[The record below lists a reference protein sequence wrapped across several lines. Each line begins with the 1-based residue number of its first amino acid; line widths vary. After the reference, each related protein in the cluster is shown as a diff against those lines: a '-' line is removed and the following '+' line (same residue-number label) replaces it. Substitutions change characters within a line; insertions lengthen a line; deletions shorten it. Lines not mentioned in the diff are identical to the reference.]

1 MIINANS
8 VEDALAKGQ
17 RIYKCKPDELKIT
30 TIREPSYTLWGLV
43 KKEGEYLIEPAA
55 VKRKKVREEKNN
67 DGLAEIVSGKVK
79 VTNPTQAGDYAA
91 VDPGGPNIGVY
102 INGSKIE
109 SVSIVTQKDTIELRP
124 AVTEAM
130 TEVRAELSEDKMKA
144 VLTVVKTPGRQYY
157 VKDTPKTNFLKIPL
171 GWEETPAPDAT
182 FDQCIQ
188 ELKRLKVAF
197 KYMNENAIKDLIN
210 RKDGGSAVVAE
221 GIYPVDGRNSQVKY
235 LFESDK
241 IRNPAF
247 DTDDRVD
254 LLDHTVLPT
263 VEVGK
268 VLAVREIHAVPG
280 RDGSTVTDEAV
291 KARQGKETPFKA
303 GKGTMLLDND
313 TKIVAAANG
322 RPMLAN
328 GIVSVVPQL
337 VIPQD
342 VDPETGNVY
351 FNGDVQIKGSVM
363 DNMKVVADGNV
374 AVSGNVMQASLFA
387 KGNVDIRGN
396 IISSKVTAGM
406 GVVNDLY
413 IIPKMRLLLGM
424 IKNDFF
430 DGNSEVWVSGYRKML
445 ERSPDMYS
453 DRRKSLK
460 KINKDIEGVI
470 ELLSDEDSNMI
481 KRILKQFNTIY
492 SGGGAVG
499 ARQIK
504 MLNKEIQEYMKL
516 KHYVGD
522 KDAGIRLK
530 YAQNSIIQANGDIL
544 VLGRGTYQTD
554 MAANNAIRFLKPS
567 SVVLGGK
574 LIAGKRISMGI
585 VGSPASISTYCKV
598 LDKNSKIDAVR
609 FYGNTIIDIN
619 GKKRIIS

>member
-17 RIYKCKPDELKIT
+17 RIYKCKPDEIKII
-30 TIREPSYTLWGLV
+30 TIREPSYTLWGLI
-43 KKEGEYLIEPAA
+43 KKEGEYRIEPATA
-55 VKRKKVREEKNN
+55 KRKKVREEKNN
-67 DGLAEIVSGKVK
+67 DGFAEIVSGKVK
-79 VTNPTQAGDYAA
+79 VTNPTQAGNYAT
-91 VDPGGPNIGVY
+91 VDPGGSNIGVY

-109 SVSIVTQKDTIELRP
+109 SVSIVTEKDTIELRP
-124 AVTEAM
+124 AVIEAI

-144 VLTVVKTPGRQYY
+144 VLTIAKTPGKQYY
-157 VKDTPKTNFLKIPL
+157 VKDTPKTNFLKISL
-171 GWEETPAPDAT
+171 GLEETPAPDAT
-182 FDQCIQ
+182 FNQCIQ

-197 KYMNENAIKDLIN
+197 KYMNENAIKDLLS
-210 RKDGGSAVVAE
+210 RKGGGSAVVAE
-221 GIYPVDGRNSQVKY
+221 GIYPVDGRDSQVKY
-235 LFESDK
+235 LFESDR
-241 IRNPAF
+241 IRNPDF

-254 LLDHTVLPT
+254 LLDHTVLPM

-268 VLAVREIHAVPG
+268 VLAVRDIHAVPG
-280 RDGSTVTDEAV
+280 RDGSTVTDETIR
-291 KARQGKETPFKA
+291 ARHGKETPFRA

-322 RPMLAN
+322 RPLLAN
-328 GIVSVVPQL
+328 GVVSVVQQL

-374 AVSGNVMQASLFA
+374 NVSGNVMQASIFA
-387 KGNVDIRGN
+387 KGNVDIKGN
-396 IISSKVTAGM
+396 IISSRVTAGM

-413 IIPKMRLLLGM
+413 IIPKMRLFLGM

-430 DGNSEVWVSGYRKML
+430 DGNSDVWIGGYRKML
-445 ERSPDMYS
+445 ERNPDTYS
-453 DRRKSLK
+453 DRKKSLK
-460 KINKDIEGVI
+460 KFTSDIK
-470 ELLSDEDSNMI
+470 ELIGLLPDEDSDMI
-481 KRILKQFNTIY
+481 KGILEQLNIIY
-492 SGGGAVG
+492 SGGSAAS

-504 MLNKEIQEYMKL
+504 MLNEEVQKYMES
-516 KHYVGD
+516 KHDVGG
-522 KDAGIRLK
+522 KDVNIRLK

-554 MAANNAIRFLKPS
+554 IAANNSIRFLKPS

-574 LIAGKRISMGI
+574 LIASRRISMGV
-585 VGSPASISTYCKV
+585 VGSPSGISTYCKV
-598 LDKNSKIDAVR
+598 LDKNGKIDAVR
-609 FYGNTIIDIN
+609 LYGNTVIDIN
-619 GKKRIIS
+619 GKKRVIS